1 MSEER
6 FAKIDNELR
15 SHGEDLA
22 VFKVVVGELKTH
34 MHKVEDKLDKI
45 HSAYLEMQGT
55 MKAILDLRTEI
66 KETKDEMAKHKAEV
80 EKDLKETQEETRKLE
95 KNFIK
100 AGAVVGTLLF
110 LANFFHDEILGLFR

>member
-1 MSEER
+1 MSDER
-6 FAKIDNELR
+6 FSKIDSELR

-55 MKAILDLRTEI
+55 MKAILDLRSEI
-66 KETKDEMAKHKAEV
+66 Q
-80 EKDLKETQEETRKLE
+80 LTRKELDEHKDKITKELEKRDEKQIALE
-95 KNFIK
+95 KNFVK
-100 AGAVVGTLLF
+100 AGAIVGTLF
-110 LANFFHDEILGLFR
+110 FIANFFSDEIRSLF

>member
-55 MKAILDLRTEI
+55 MKAILDLRSEI
-66 KETKDEMAKHKAEV
+66 Q
-80 EKDLKETQEETRKLE
+80 LTRKELEEHKERTISELAKRDEKQVALE
-95 KNFIK
+95 KNAVKFTAIFSTIVFI
-100 AGAVVGTLLF
+100 AS
-110 LANFFHDEILGLFR
+110 FFKDEILSLF